1 MGGKGSK
8 NLTYNDGFS
17 IDEWHQNKKLG
28 HARILS
34 NRNNPAY
41 ELEEY
46 PVSISGKK
54 EFQKAEDLY

>member
-8 NLTYNDGFS
+8 DTNYNDGF
-17 IDEWHQNKKLG
+17 DVDQWNALKKIG
-28 HARILS
+28 HAKILS
-34 NRNNPAY
+34 NRINPAY

-54 EFQKAEDLY
+54 